1 MRRQRSLAV
10 LPETARIQEPNLN
23 SMVSCPKI
31 SKLRRKWRSKW
42 NPENLE
48 NWRVRKTKFGEPL
61 IVPWPRP
68 WLLSERRV
76 LSHREHPLQKG
87 TLQQTCR
94 KWSTRSKGQKLN
106 LIKDWSTRMD
116 RMGEVLVVGFWM
128 LQGFFKYFQ
137 IVNFYI
143 FLYFLYMFIFFDFF
157 KSMMNYSY
165 LFIIFH
171 YDIEL

>member
-1 MRRQRSLAV
+1 MFSEFPSILIHCSAGSRQEASWQHLQRRCG
-10 LPETARIQEPNLN
+10 AREAWLCCRRPREFKSRTWIQWWAAQKYQN
-23 SMVSCPKI
+23 SEGSEDQSGI
-31 SKLRRKWRSKW
+31 
-42 NPENLE
+42 ENLE

-116 RMGEVLVVGFWM
+116 RNGWSVGGW
-128 LQGFFKYFQ
+128 LL
-137 IVNFYI
+137 NASR
-143 FLYFLYMFIFFDFF
+143 FL
-157 KSMMNYSY
+157 
-165 LFIIFH
+165 
-171 YDIEL
+171 